1 MCQPLPTQHVI
12 HKIDFQV
19 QLRVSFNVC
28 NLLHASLPSTDLSK
42 AFANGDVVPLD
53 GWWWLEPLEGY
64 NSNITITVMFASLL
78 PVGQLSSVQHY
89 RSTTFANSL
98 KAA

>member
-1 MCQPLPTQHVI
+1 MFAIYYTPRCP
-12 HKIDFQV
+12 
-19 QLRVSFNVC
+19 QLTYPKRSQMVMLYPV
-28 NLLHASLPSTDLSK
+28 
-42 AFANGDVVPLD
+42 D